1 MVGLR
6 AALAQLIARFAPAEL
21 EKKIAAKSAL
31 DSLFAANRK
40 ARLWDQFVALYGG
53 IASEAE
59 DDFHALFGKAF
70 VQAYEEQMAK
80 FKS

>member
-1 MVGLR
+1 MR
-6 AALAQLIARFAPAEL
+6 AALAQVIERFAPAEL
-21 EKKIAAKSAL
+21 EKKIAARSAL

-40 ARLWDQFVALYGG
+40 AKLWDQFIALYGG

-70 VQAYEEQMAK
+70 LEAYEAQMARLK
-80 FKS
+80 AGRS